1 MATADG
7 LVHSVDPSVRTMAR
21 FPILPPTG
29 SGSSFEVSF
38 IDETGTQRRE
48 PLPSCW
54 NLPFERARPSRS
66 FPSFKGQRNF
76 PGLWWSATTGE
87 HVGYESW
94 VERDV
99 AMLLDFDPEIV
110 AFSSQPFWLIWPG
123 QQSERRHAPDFFA
136 RRADGTGVVI
146 DVRPGDLVDPKA
158 AEVLD
163 VTASACREAGWE
175 VCHTDGPAAI
185 QAANVRW
192 LAGYRHPRCRRPE
205 IAAALV
211 ERFGEPMPLYAGAA
225 AVGDRLA
232 VLPVLY
238 HLLWRHELTTD
249 LAAAP
254 LSPASL
260 VCAAEE
266 TPR

>member
-1 MATADG
+1 MSGSPVPIRATA
-7 LVHSVDPSVRTMAR
+7 
-21 FPILPPTG
+21 
-29 SGSSFEVSF
+29 GSSFVVSF
-38 IDETGTQRRE
+38 IDETGAQRRE

-54 NLPFERARPSRS
+54 DAPFERASPSRS
-66 FPSFKGQRNF
+66 FPTFKGQRNF

-110 AFSSQPFWLIWPG
+110 AFSAQPFWLIWPG
-123 QQSERRHAPDFFA
+123 QQGERKHAPDFFA
-136 RRADGTGVVI
+136 RRTDGTSVVV
-146 DVRPGDLVDPKA
+146 DVRPDDLVDPEA
-158 AEVLD
+158 AEAFE
-163 VTASACREAGWE
+163 VTAAACQAVGWDFRRTGGPSA
-175 VCHTDGPAAI
+175 VL
-185 QAANVRW
+185 AANVRW

-205 IAAALV
+205 LADALM
-211 ERFGEPMPLYAGAA
+211 ERFVEPMPLFAGAA

-238 HLLWRHELTTD
+238 HLLWRHVLMTN

-254 LSPASL
+254 LSPSSMVHRAQ
-260 VCAAEE
+260 AQE
-266 TPR
+266 TAR

>member
-1 MATADG
+1 MAIANGIVD
-7 LVHSVDPSVRTMAR
+7 LVDLPVRTMAR
-21 FPILPPTG
+21 SPILPPTVA
-29 SGSSFEVSF
+29 GSSFEVSF
-38 IDETGTQRRE
+38 IDEAGAQRRE

-54 NLPFERARPSRS
+54 NLPFERAGPSRS

-123 QQSERRHAPDFFA
+123 QQGERRHAPDFFA

-146 DVRPGDLVDPKA
+146 DVRPDDLVDPKA

-163 VTASACREAGWE
+163 ATASACGEVGWE
-175 VCHTDGPAAI
+175 SRRTGGPSAVL
-185 QAANVRW
+185 AANVRW
-192 LAGYRHPRCRRPE
+192 LAGYRHPRVTAIP
-205 IAAALV
+205 AAAGPRSLTRSSSGSANRCRCSRELRPWV
-211 ERFGEPMPLYAGAA
+211 TGSRSYRCSTTCCGAMRSQPTWPPL
-225 AVGDRLA
+225 
-232 VLPVLY
+232 PC
-238 HLLWRHELTTD
+238 H
-249 LAAAP
+249 
-254 LSPASL
+254 
-260 VCAAEE
+260 
-266 TPR
+266 

>member
-1 MATADG
+1 MATANGIVD
-7 LVHSVDPSVRTMAR
+7 SVDLPVRTMAR
-21 FPILPPTG
+21 SPILPPAVA
-29 SGSSFEVSF
+29 GSSFEVSF
-38 IDETGTQRRE
+38 IDEAGAQRRE

-54 NLPFERARPSRS
+54 NLPFERAGPSRS

-123 QQSERRHAPDFFA
+123 QQGERRHAPDFFA

-146 DVRPGDLVDPKA
+146 DVRPDDLVDPKA

-163 VTASACREAGWE
+163 ATASACGEVGWE
-175 VCHTDGPAAI
+175 SRRTGGPSAVL
-185 QAANVRW
+185 AANVRW

-205 IAAALV
+205 IADALI
-211 ERFGEPMPLYAGAA
+211 ERFSEPMPLFAGAA

-238 HLLWRHELTTD
+238 HLLWRHALTTD
-249 LAAAP
+249 LATAP
-254 LSPASL
+254 LSPGSL
-260 VCAAEE
+260 VCLAEE
-266 TPR
+266 AAP